1 MKKIYSLVAGLLFSV
16 IAYGAT
22 FNLFTPANGVL
33 KGDASTYVTT
43 PATSTD
49 VKSLWSGTCD
59 STTYLRGDGSCQ
71 TPPGTGG
78 GTVNSVAL
86 SAPSVFSV
94 SGSPVTTSG
103 TLGLTFA
110 TGQTAN
116 RVLASPDS
124 VTGAITLR
132 SLVAGDLP
140 TVPVTKGGSGVT
152 TLTGLVKGNGTSAF
166 TSALAADVYGLWSGT
181 CNSTSF
187 LRGDGACAS
196 PGTGTVTSV
205 ALTVPSGFSVT
216 GSPVTTSGTLAISGT
231 LNPAAGGTGVATLTG
246 IAKGNGT
253 SAFTAAVSGDVR
265 GLWGGTCDATTYLR
279 GDGSCATPASGG
291 TAANPSASVGLSA
304 VNGSAITYMRSDAAP
319 VLSQSIAPTW
329 TGSHTFTTPTTFNSN
344 IVQTYSVNGS
354 VTNTITN
361 SNTGT
366 AANAYLSIQDGTNS
380 LYFGARGL
388 NNTSSVFGASASGGD
403 AYIGTGTA
411 KKVIFGTNNLARFSI
426 GSAGELLIGTAL
438 SSGTSGQVLTSNG
451 SGAAPSWQ
459 SGATSS
465 SGTFAITWSGFSS
478 APSGTTG
485 YYSIVGGQVCINIP
499 STTGTS
505 NAATMSLTGLPAA
518 AYNGAVTHGGTY
530 VSQDNGGSATISRLV
545 VNAASCGNNGCI
557 AFNNGANGSFTSSG
571 VKGLFDSVDFCYY
584 NR

>member
-451 SGAAPSWQ
+451 SGAAPSWSSAITPPETGTFTLTMSTGCSSNVDVNFAYRKLSNIVYIRTTGPNYTCTSNSTSFTALTGLPSYVYPP
-459 SGATSS
+459 SGQRIAAAYVMDNGTSGVGFATISS
-465 SGTFAITWSGFSS
+465 SGTLSLSRAGNFTASGSKGF
-478 APSGTTG
+478 
-485 YYSIVGGQVCINIP
+485 
-499 STTGTS
+499 
-505 NAATMSLTGLPAA
+505 
-518 AYNGAVTHGGTY
+518 
-530 VSQDNGGSATISRLV
+530 
-545 VNAASCGNNGCI
+545 
-557 AFNNGANGSFTSSG
+557 ANGWEISYT
-571 VKGLFDSVDFCYY
+571 VD
-584 NR
+584 